1 MNIYIYIYEN
11 MQMRMCIYLY
21 LYTFTHTYMY
31 AFTTPSDSYITTL
44 PTLYTHYCAVLS
56 RFADRILCAAKII
69 GKFVRFNFFFFGDSP
84 EEGRGFD
91 FP

>member
-1 MNIYIYIYEN
+1 

-44 PTLYTHYCAVLS
+44 PTLHTNYCAVLS
-56 RFADRILCAAKII
+56 RFAIDIILCAAKFI
-69 GKFVRFNFFFFGDSP
+69 GKFVRFNFFWRAS
-84 EEGRGFD
+84 
-91 FP
+91 